1 MTQSGLAKLFP
12 SVMLYSS
19 CTLRQGAAMRRRE
32 FITFVGSAVA
42 WPLAA
47 RAQQP
52 AMPVV
57 GYLGSET
64 PEKFGIRVTAFLQG
78 LSTMG
83 YDDGRN
89 VKI

>member
-1 MTQSGLAKLFP
+1 
-12 SVMLYSS
+12 
-19 CTLRQGAAMRRRE
+19 MRRRE
-32 FITFVGSAVA
+32 FIKVIAWSAVA

-47 RAQQP
+47 HAQQP

-64 PEKFGIRVTAFLQG
+64 PEKFGIRVTAFQQD
-78 LSTMG
+78 SAMG

-89 VKI
+89 VKVEYRWAKTSDCRRWRPISSTARLQ